1 MDSFVVVSLENAV
14 AAAVLGAAVF
24 CASLVRRR
32 AAFFHVLW
40 VIVLLKLVTP
50 PLVTL
55 LVPWPVSTED
65 GNRRSEDALT
75 GRLDEA
81 REGLPTIAPPLV
93 AATEEPAPAG
103 PPASRAKPAAG
114 TSAASL
120 RTILLSAWAAGALLY
135 FAMAAVR
142 TLQFRRVLR
151 GARPASADIQLEVDR
166 IALRLDIRR
175 PPAVSVLSRPMPPVL
190 WGLGSAS
197 RIVLSQGLW
206 DALEDPQRRALLAHE
221 LAHFRRGDSW
231 VRWLEVIVTGLY
243 WWHPVVWLAQ
253 REIRSCE
260 EECCDAWALWAVP
273 LTERA
278 YGETLLC
285 ITDFLSG
292 IRPARPI
299 LGSGM
304 GAASTIRLRL
314 KSIVEGGGPRRLS
327 ARGRIAASA
336 VALLVLPCLPALAR
350 PAAKAEEEKPAPP
363 SREGAILAAL
373 EWLRR
378 HQSPDGGWKARD
390 FTAQC
395 EVTCRN
401 ADPARIGDGRGRSAH
416 DAGVTGLALLALA
429 RSGHTHMAGPR
440 PELVECARK
449 AVTHLLG
456 LQVRSEDPA
465 ADGRLGDDAG
475 EQWIYNHAIATTA
488 LAEIHL
494 LSSDADLKEPVT
506 RAVGLCLH
514 AQNDGRGWRYG
525 IKPGD
530 NDTSV
535 TGWMVHALEAARA
548 ARLDIPE
555 EAIRGALAGA
565 RAWIRFATAASG
577 KTGYFAPGDDGS
589 LLSSIHPEPYPF
601 SKELP
606 CMTAVAIA
614 CRLAAGDSPG
624 DAAIRK
630 GADLLLAHLPL
641 WRENAPGA
649 LSTVS
654 FCYWYHG
661 SRAVSRLGGPGWTSW
676 DAARLKALLDT
687 QRRGADEDGSWDP
700 IDEWGPVGG
709 RVYSTA
715 LAALAL
721 EAGPAPPK

>member
-1 MDSFVVVSLENAV
+1 MDSFVVVSLENAMV
-14 AAAVLGAAVF
+14 AAVLGAAVF

-32 AAFFHVLW
+32 AALFHVLW

-55 LVPWPVSTED
+55 PVPWPVSGEHAD
-65 GNRRSEDALT
+65 RRSEDALP

-81 REGLPTIAPPLV
+81 RDTLSTIAPPLV

-120 RTILLSAWAAGALLY
+120 GTILLSAWAAGALLY
-135 FAMAAVR
+135 FAMAAAR

-151 GARPASADIQLEVDR
+151 GARPAPADIQREVKR
-166 IALRLDIRR
+166 IALRLEIRR
-175 PPAVSVLSRPMPPVL
+175 PPAVSILSRPMPPVL
-190 WGLGSAS
+190 WGLGRAS
-197 RIVLSQGLW
+197 RIVLSEGLW
-206 DALEDPQRRALLAHE
+206 AALEDPQRRALLAHE

-243 WWHPVVWLAQ
+243 WWHPVVWLAR

-278 YGETLLC
+278 YGETLLRV
-285 ITDFLSG
+285 TDFLSG
-292 IRPARPI
+292 IRAARPI

-304 GAASTIRLRL
+304 GAASAIRRRLRTIL
-314 KSIVEGGGPRRLS
+314 GGGGPRRLS
-327 ARGRIAASA
+327 VRGRIAACA
-336 VALLVLPCLPALAR
+336 VALLVLPFLPAVAR
-350 PAAKAEEEKPAPP
+350 PAAKTAEQKPAPP

-373 EWLRR
+373 DWLQR

-401 ADPARIGDGRGRSAH
+401 ADPARHGDGRGKSAH
-416 DAGVTGLALLALA
+416 DAGVTGLAVLALA

-440 PELVECARK
+440 PELVECALK
-449 AVTHLLG
+449 AAIHLLG
-456 LQVRSEDPA
+456 LQVRSEDPTT
-465 ADGRLGDDAG
+465 DGRIGDDAG

-488 LAEIHL
+488 LAELYL
-494 LSSDADLKEPVT
+494 LSSDAGLREPVT
-506 RAVGLCLH
+506 RAVELCLH

-525 IKPGD
+525 IQPGD

-535 TGWMVHALEAARA
+535 MGWMVHALEAARA
-548 ARLDIPE
+548 ARLDIRE
-555 EAIRGALAGA
+555 EAIHRALAGA
-565 RAWIRFATAASG
+565 RAWIGFATAANG
-577 KTGYFAPGDDGS
+577 KTGYFVPGDDGS
-589 LLSSIHPEPYPF
+589 MLAGIHPGPYPF

-630 GADLLLAHLPL
+630 GADLLLAHPPL
-641 WRENAPGA
+641 WQENAPGA

-654 FCYWYHG
+654 FCYWYLG
-661 SRAVSRLGGPGWTSW
+661 SLAVSRL
-676 DAARLKALLDT
+676 
-687 QRRGADEDGSWDP
+687 
-700 IDEWGPVGG
+700 
-709 RVYSTA
+709 
-715 LAALAL
+715 
-721 EAGPAPPK
+721 